1 MNRKWG
7 GDFGEEG
14 VGCDK
19 EVREDM
25 IGVTISFLEGT
36 LKDGLK
42 ELKKGRRLNGS
53 KLFSDVKI

>member
-1 MNRKWG
+1 
-7 GDFGEEG
+7 
-14 VGCDK
+14 
-19 EVREDM
+19 M